1 MPALKRIV
9 RLATTAF
16 FLSSSA
22 FVSATE
28 INFQEFAFAN
38 NAIVKNQ
45 YAPYGVKFDGF
56 YFSDDPLISIDGAG
70 IAAFSG
76 TPSSPLPNPQAFV
89 NFLHPVTQVSVDYGK
104 VFGGFVQL
112 DAIDDLGN
120 LIGLGS
126 ISGGADVNITYNAGP
141 RVIKSLILSGSESG
155 GPYIT
160 GLRFDR
166 VTGAVPEPEAWA
178 MLIAGFAMAGTM
190 LRRNRKWAIKLA
202 SS

>member
-45 YAPYGVKFDGF
+45 CAPYGVKFDGF

-76 TPSSPLPNPQAFV
+76 TPSSPLPNPLRIAYSSFPLRAELSPMHCTACKP
-89 NFLHPVTQVSVDYGK
+89 FSLYLRISSIDFK
-104 VFGGFVQL
+104 QL
-112 DAIDDLGN
+112 TESFDAKI
-120 LIGLGS
+120 
-126 ISGGADVNITYNAGP
+126 P
-141 RVIKSLILSGSESG
+141 RVSIYSVRSRDNRSPVGSAH
-155 GPYIT
+155 
-160 GLRFDR
+160 LRQWR
-166 VTGAVPEPEAWA
+166 VTAPRRS
-178 MLIAGFAMAGTM
+178 IA
-190 LRRNRKWAIKLA
+190 RCV
-202 SS
+202 